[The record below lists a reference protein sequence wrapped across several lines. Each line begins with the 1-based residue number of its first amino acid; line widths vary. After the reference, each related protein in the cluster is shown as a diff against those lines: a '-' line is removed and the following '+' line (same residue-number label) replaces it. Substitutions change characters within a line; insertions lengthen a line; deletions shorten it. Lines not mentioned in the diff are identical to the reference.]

1 MLRAHVLIIFRQTIS
16 LERNLMS
23 KISKI
28 NTTEINSPAAN
39 ISGSNSSVSVYL
51 AKAGI
56 CARRKAGDLVKAG
69 QVTVNDQVILE
80 PGYKLKVGDIVKYLG
95 NIINFDQKVYLLLN
109 KPAGYITTVS
119 DDLKRP
125 TIFDLLDNSFKAR
138 LYPVGRLDRETTG
151 LLVLTNDGDLAQ
163 RLAHPKYEIAKTY
176 CVTVDRDFAEADF
189 ITLKTGLELTDGFIK
204 PDLLEFKNLKD
215 RKKLLV
221 EIHSGRNRIVRRMF
235 QALDYTVRKLERV
248 QYAGLTLTDL
258 KSGTWRYLTE
268 IEISGLK

>member
-1 MLRAHVLIIFRQTIS
+1 
-16 LERNLMS
+16 MS
-23 KISKI
+23 KIPKNIIPKS
-28 NTTEINSPAAN
+28 NLLEFNNNSSVPEVNSPEAN
-39 ISGSNSSVSVYL
+39 ISNSNISVSVYL

-69 QVTVNDQVILE
+69 QVIVNDEVILE

-95 NIINFDQKVYLLLN
+95 KIVSFDQKIYILLN

-125 TIFDLLDNSFKAR
+125 TIFDLLGDSFKVR

-163 RLAHPKYEIAKTY
+163 KLAHPKYNISKVY
-176 CVTVDRDFAEADF
+176 LVTVDRDLAESDF
-189 ITLKTGLELTDGFIK
+189 VTLKRGLELTDGFIK
-204 PDLLEFKNLKD
+204 PDLLEFKNLRD
-215 RKKLLV
+215 RKKLLI

-235 QALDYTVRKLERV
+235 QALNYTVRKLERM
-248 QYAGLTLTDL
+248 QYAGLTLDNL
-258 KSGTWRYLTE
+258 KSGTWRYLTD
-268 IEISGLK
+268 IEINGLK

>member
-1 MLRAHVLIIFRQTIS
+1 
-16 LERNLMS
+16 MS
-23 KISKI
+23 
-28 NTTEINSPAAN
+28 N
-39 ISGSNSSVSVYL
+39 IPKTNIPENNFSVSVYL

-69 QVTVNDQVILE
+69 QVTVNDQMILE
-80 PGYKLKVGDIVKYLG
+80 PGYKLQAGDIVKYLG
-95 NIINFDQKVYLLLN
+95 KTVSFDQKIYILLN

-125 TIFDLLDNSFKAR
+125 TIFDLLGDSFKTR

-163 RLAHPKYEIAKTY
+163 RLAHPKFNIAKTY
-176 CVTVDRDFAEADF
+176 CVTVDRDFTELDF
-189 ITLKTGLELTDGFIK
+189 RALQAGLELTDGFIK
-204 PDLLEFKNLKD
+204 PDLLEFKNLRD

-248 QYAGLTLTDL
+248 QYAGLTLDNL
-258 KSGTWRYLTE
+258 KLGQWRYLTE
-268 IEISGLK
+268 AEISSFK